1 MPKATYST
9 SKMEKLA
16 KALEDQGCR
25 VRVTKS
31 GWFVYFPDGVSTMN
45 IHKTISD
52 TKAVMAMRATVT
64 RAGLEWPGI

>member
-1 MPKATYST
+1 MAKGTYST
-9 SKMEKLA
+9 SKMERLA
-16 KALEDQGCR
+16 LALEDQGCR

-31 GWFVYFPDGVSTMN
+31 GWFIYFPNQRGTMN

-52 TKAVMAMRATVT
+52 TKAVMAMRAKVK